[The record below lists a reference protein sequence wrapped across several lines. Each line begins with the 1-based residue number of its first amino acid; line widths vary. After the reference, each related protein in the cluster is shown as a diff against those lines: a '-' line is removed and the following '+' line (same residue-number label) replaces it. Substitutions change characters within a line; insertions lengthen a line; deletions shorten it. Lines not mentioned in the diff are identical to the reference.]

1 MKRLLIL
8 SVLFLAVACGPSRY
22 AVPVEVRQPSKSGL
36 ELAGKIITVAYC
48 TSGDDLADTFNT
60 QIATTF
66 AQCLEEDYGTGKG
79 SVTLHNVD
87 CSKGD
92 YTQRDSM
99 FNILMQTGA
108 DMVFLYGSPEYTAQ
122 TSQSALPI
130 RIRLYCYDGMN
141 KEDKVIS
148 YAGTTVLPSRTKDDI
163 TLSAV
168 ENGKTVSTPFVSQWK
183 MEQYSLAYYDSQKWY
198 DALVRAE
205 NFDWKGAMDIWLD
218 LVNTND
224 LMKRAAAEFNLSVA
238 CFMLGDFGLAHEWLE
253 KSKADNDMPTLTDA
267 MTKRIASGK

>member
-267 MTKRIASGK
+267 MTKRIASK